1 MEVHRGEVF
10 YADLSP
16 VVGSEQGG
24 VRPVLIVQ
32 NEIGN
37 RHSPTVIKEWFFRE
51 NVRLAEEKER
61 IFEERRKLEHEFRIK
76 HDTLDKKISIAKLKI
91 VQLDEATKLVEKKLA
106 ALEEE
111 YVHLAIE
118 KNKLAEER
126 STFETIRK
134 NKRTSTVTY
143 SGMDILF
150 KGVRS
155 GAALKKRY
163 RELMKIFHPDNQDG
177 DDSVIHAINI
187 EYDRLKKVY
196 G

>member
-1 MEVHRGEVF
+1 MLNKEFEIAGDKEL
-10 YADLSP
+10 AD
-16 VVGSEQGG
+16 
-24 VRPVLIVQ
+24 
-32 NEIGN
+32 
-37 RHSPTVIKEWFFRE
+37 TKEWFFRE
-51 NVRLAEEKER
+51 NVRLAEEKEL

-76 HDTLDKKISIAKLKI
+76 HDMLDKKISIAKLKI

-143 SGMDILF
+143 NGMDILF

-155 GAALKKRY
+155 EAALKKRY

>member
-1 MEVHRGEVF
+1 MLNKEFEI
-10 YADLSP
+10 ADDKELAD
-16 VVGSEQGG
+16 
-24 VRPVLIVQ
+24 
-32 NEIGN
+32 
-37 RHSPTVIKEWFFRE
+37 TKEWFFME

-61 IFEERRKLEHEFRIK
+61 LFEERRKLEHEIRIK
-76 HDTLDKKISIAKLKI
+76 HETLDKKISIAKLKI

-111 YVHLAIE
+111 YVRLAIE
-118 KNKLAEER
+118 KKKLADEK
-126 STFETIRK
+126 STFETIRR

-143 SGMDILF
+143 SGTDIFF
-150 KGVRS
+150 KGVKS
-155 GAALKKRY
+155 ETALKKRY
-163 RELMKIFHPDNQDG
+163 RELMKIFHPDNQGG

>member
-1 MEVHRGEVF
+1 MYIH
-10 YADLSP
+10 
-16 VVGSEQGG
+16 
-24 VRPVLIVQ
+24 VQ
-32 NEIGN
+32 
-37 RHSPTVIKEWFFRE
+37 
-51 NVRLAEEKER
+51 
-61 IFEERRKLEHEFRIK
+61 
-76 HDTLDKKISIAKLKI
+76 KISIAKLKI

-155 GAALKKRY
+155 EAALKKRY

>member
-1 MEVHRGEVF
+1 M
-10 YADLSP
+10 
-16 VVGSEQGG
+16 
-24 VRPVLIVQ
+24 
-32 NEIGN
+32 
-37 RHSPTVIKEWFFRE
+37 
-51 NVRLAEEKER
+51 
-61 IFEERRKLEHEFRIK
+61 
-76 HDTLDKKISIAKLKI
+76 KI

-118 KNKLAEER
+118 KI
-126 STFETIRK
+126 SWQK
-134 NKRTSTVTY
+134 NEVLLKQSEKQENFNGHIQRYGY
-143 SGMDILF
+143 SF

-155 GAALKKRY
+155 ETALKKRY

>member
-1 MEVHRGEVF
+1 MIEL
-10 YADLSP
+10 AD
-16 VVGSEQGG
+16 
-24 VRPVLIVQ
+24 
-32 NEIGN
+32 
-37 RHSPTVIKEWFFRE
+37 TKEWFFRE

-155 GAALKKRY
+155 EVALKKRY